1 MLRDRDWCYLT
12 QGGKDPLYSILRSK
26 REVSRLQ
33 ILVEIAEHQPAV
45 RQQEIAEKMGVT
57 PQAISEYI
65 RELVEEGMVS
75 ASGRGN
81 YEVTKSGIE
90 WVLANAE
97 SLESYARHIRRDIIQ
112 QVSVWAAVAA
122 ENLKTGDEVGMFMK
136 DGFLYAGKPPLSAM
150 GTVIADAKAGEDVG
164 VARLNGIIDHHEG
177 IIHVCK
183 VPRIQHGGSRNVL
196 KDPLLKII
204 GNTGLVAAVG
214 LEAWI
219 ALNAA
224 GRKPD
229 LFFGAREGVIEAAF
243 HGIDCTIV
251 IVDEEFTD
259 FLKRLESVELQ
270 YVIHD
275 LIAP

>member
-1 MLRDRDWCYLT
+1 MTL
-12 QGGKDPLYSILRSK
+12 GVKDPLYSILRSK

-45 RQQEIAEKMGVT
+45 RQQEIAEKLGVT

-65 RELVEEGMVS
+65 RELVDEGMVS

-81 YEVTKSGIE
+81 YEVTKTGIE

-112 QVSVWAAVAA
+112 QVAVWTAIAA
-122 ENLKTGDEVGMFMK
+122 ENLKYGDAVGVYMK
-136 DGFLYAGKPPLSAM
+136 EGFLYAAKKPLAATGS
-150 GTVIADAKAGEDVG
+150 VVADAKKDEDVG
-164 VARLNGIIDHHEG
+164 VARLNGIIEHKEG
-177 IIHVCK
+177 QIHVCK
-183 VPRIQHGGSRNVL
+183 VPRIQHGGSRRVRRE
-196 KDPLLKII
+196 KLLEITA
-204 GNTGLVAAVG
+204 GVGMVAAVG
-214 LEAWI
+214 LEAFI
-219 ALNAA
+219 ALKTA

-229 LFFGAREGVIEAAF
+229 MFFGAREGVIEAAF
-243 HGIDCTIV
+243 HGIDCAII

-259 FLKRLESVELQ
+259 FLKRLESVHLN

-275 LIAP
+275 LISP

>member
-1 MLRDRDWCYLT
+1 LT
-12 QGGKDPLYSILRSK
+12 PGAKDPLYSILRSK

-57 PQAISEYI
+57 PQAISEHI
-65 RELVEEGMVS
+65 RELVEEGMVA

-81 YEVTKSGIE
+81 YEVTKAGIA

-112 QVSVWAAVAA
+112 QVSVWTAIAA
-122 ENLKTGDEVGMFMK
+122 EDLRAGDEVGVYMK
-136 DGFLYAGKPPLSAM
+136 DGFLYAGKNPLPATGS
-150 GTVIADAKAGEDVG
+150 VVADAKKDQDVG
-164 VARLNGIIDHHEG
+164 VAHLNGIIEHHEG
-177 IIHVCK
+177 KVHVCK
-183 VPRIQHGGSRNVL
+183 VPRIQHGGSRRV
-196 KDPLLKII
+196 KTEKLLEV
-204 GNTGLVAAVG
+204 TGSAGVVAAVG

-219 ALNAA
+219 ALRAA
-224 GRKPD
+224 GRTPD
-229 LFFGAREGVIEAAF
+229 MFFGAREGVIEAAF
-243 HGIDCTIV
+243 HGIDCAIV

-259 FLKRLESVELQ
+259 FLKRLESVELP

-275 LIAP
+275 LIAS

>member
-1 MLRDRDWCYLT
+1 MI

-65 RELVEEGMVS
+65 REMVDEGMVS

-90 WVLANAE
+90 WVLENAE

-112 QVSVWAAVAA
+112 QVSVWTAIAA
-122 ENLKTGDEVGMFMK
+122 ENLKTGDEVGVYMK
-136 DGFLYAGKPPLSAM
+136 DGFLYAGKSPLAATGSA
-150 GTVIADAKAGEDVG
+150 IAGAKAGEDVG
-164 VARLNGIIDHHEG
+164 IARLNGIIEHREG
-177 IIHVCK
+177 VVHVCK
-183 VPRIQHGGSRNVL
+183 VPRIQHGGSKKVQRAKMLEV
-196 KDPLLKII
+196 
-204 GNTGLVAAVG
+204 TGGVGMVAAVG
-214 LEAWI
+214 LEAYI

-229 LFFGAREGVIEAAF
+229 MFFGAREGVIEAAF
-243 HGIDCTIV
+243 HGIDCAIV

-259 FLKRLESVELQ
+259 FLKRLESVSLH

>member
-1 MLRDRDWCYLT
+1 MT
-12 QGGKDPLYSILRSK
+12 QGVKDPLYSILRSK

-65 RELVEEGMVS
+65 RELVDEGMVS
-75 ASGRGN
+75 GSGRGN

-112 QVSVWAAVAA
+112 QVSVWAAIAGEDLLA
-122 ENLKTGDEVGMFMK
+122 GDEVGVYMK
-136 DGFLYAGKPPLSAM
+136 DGFLYAGKSPLAATGS
-150 GTVIADAKAGEDVG
+150 VVADAKAGTDVG
-164 VARLNGIIDHHEG
+164 VARLNGIIDHKEG
-177 IIHVCK
+177 VVHVCK
-183 VPRIQHGGSRNVL
+183 VPRIQHGGSRHVRRMQ
-196 KDPLLKII
+196 LLEV
-204 GNTGLVAAVG
+204 TGAAGMVAAVG

-219 ALNAA
+219 ALSAA
-224 GRKPD
+224 GRRPD
-229 LFFGAREGVIEAAF
+229 MFFGAREGVIEAAF
-243 HGIDCTIV
+243 HGITCAIV

-259 FLKRLESVELQ
+259 FLKRLESVGLQ

-275 LIAP
+275 LIAS

>member
-1 MLRDRDWCYLT
+1 MTPDA
-12 QGGKDPLYSILRSK
+12 KDPLYSILRSK

-45 RQQEIAEKMGVT
+45 RQQEIAGKLGVT

-65 RELVEEGMVS
+65 RELVDEGMVS
-75 ASGRGN
+75 AIGRGN
-81 YEVTKSGIE
+81 YDVTRAGIE
-90 WVLANAE
+90 WVLASAE

-112 QVSVWAAVAA
+112 QVSVWTAIAA
-122 ENLKTGDEVGMFMK
+122 EDLKSGDEVGVYMK
-136 DGFLYAGKPPLSAM
+136 GGFLYAGKKSQAAT
-150 GTVIADAKAGEDVG
+150 GSVVADAKKDEDVG

-177 IIHVCK
+177 VIHVCK
-183 VPRIQHGGSRNVL
+183 VPRIQHGGSRRVQTGKL
-196 KDPLLKII
+196 REII
-204 GNTGLVAAVG
+204 QKAGMVAAVG
-214 LEAWI
+214 LEASI
-219 ALNAA
+219 ALRAA

-229 LFFGAREGVIEAAF
+229 MFFGAREGVIEAAF
-243 HGIDCTIV
+243 HGIDCAIV

-259 FLKRLESVELQ
+259 FLKRLESVELA

>member
-1 MLRDRDWCYLT
+1 LT
-12 QGGKDPLYSILRSK
+12 QDGKDPLYSILRSK

-65 RELVEEGMVS
+65 REMVDEGMVS

-81 YEVTKSGIE
+81 YEVTRSGIE
-90 WVLANAE
+90 WVLVNAE

-112 QVSVWAAVAA
+112 QVSVWAAIAA
-122 ENLKTGDEVGMFMK
+122 ENLKTGDEVGVYMK
-136 DGFLYAGKPPLSAM
+136 DGFLYAGKSPLAAM
-150 GTVIADAKAGEDVG
+150 GTVVADAKTGEDVG

-183 VPRIQHGGSRNVL
+183 VPRIQHGGSRKVL
-196 KDPLLKII
+196 KDELLKII
-204 GNTGLVAAVG
+204 GGTGLVAAVG

-229 LFFGAREGVIEAAF
+229 MFFGAREGVIEAAF
-243 HGIDCTIV
+243 HGIDCAIV

>member
-1 MLRDRDWCYLT
+1 MIP
-12 QGGKDPLYSILRSK
+12 GGKDPLYSILRSK

-65 RELVEEGMVS
+65 REMVDEGMVS

-90 WVLANAE
+90 WVLENAE

-112 QVSVWAAVAA
+112 QVSVWTAIAA
-122 ENLKTGDEVGMFMK
+122 ENLKTGDEVGVFMK
-136 DGFLYAGKPPLSAM
+136 DGFLYAGKAPLAATGSA
-150 GTVIADAKAGEDVG
+150 IAGAKAGEDVG
-164 VARLNGIIDHHEG
+164 IAKLNGIIDHREG
-177 IIHVCK
+177 VVHVCK
-183 VPRIQHGGSRNVL
+183 VPRIQHGGSKKVHRARMLEV
-196 KDPLLKII
+196 IS
-204 GNTGLVAAVG
+204 GVGMVAAVG
-214 LEAWI
+214 LEAYI

-229 LFFGAREGVIEAAF
+229 MFFGAREGVIEAAF
-243 HGIDCTIV
+243 HGIDCAIV

-259 FLKRLESVELQ
+259 FLKRLESVSLH

>member
-1 MLRDRDWCYLT
+1 MT

-65 RELVEEGMVS
+65 REMVDEGMVS

-81 YEVTKSGIE
+81 YEVTKTGIE

-112 QVSVWAAVAA
+112 QVSVWAAIAA
-122 ENLKTGDEVGMFMK
+122 ENLNTGDEVGMYMK
-136 DGFLYAGKPPLSAM
+136 DGFLYAGKPPLTAM
-150 GTVIADAKAGEDVG
+150 GTIVADAKKGEDVG
-164 VARLNGIIDHHEG
+164 VARLNGIIEHHEG
-177 IIHVCK
+177 IVQVCK
-183 VPRIQHGGSRNVL
+183 VPRIQHGGSRKVL
-196 KDPLLKII
+196 KDQLMSIT
-204 GNTGLVAAVG
+204 GGAGLVAAVG

-219 ALNAA
+219 ALNAV

-243 HGIDCTIV
+243 HGIDCAIV